1 MNPILKNILAVI
13 TGLVVGS
20 LANGGLIE
28 LSGHIIPPPEGANIT
43 TMEGIKASMHLMQ
56 PKHFIFPFLAHAF
69 GTFVGAFIAAYIAAN
84 NKMKF
89 AMAIGFVFL
98 LGGIIMVMQLPSP
111 VWFSILDLAGAY
123 LPMAYF
129 AGKLATRNI

>member
-1 MNPILKNILAVI
+1 M
-13 TGLVVGS
+13 
-20 LANGGLIE
+20 
-28 LSGHIIPPPEGANIT
+28 SGTIIPPPEGANIT
-43 TMEGIKASMHLMQ
+43 TMESMLLMQ

-69 GTFVGAFIAAYIAAN
+69 GTFVAAFIAAYIATN

-89 AMAIGFVFL
+89 AMSIGFIFL
-98 LGGIIMVMQLPSP
+98 LGGIIMVMQHPSP

-129 AGKLATRNI
+129 AGKLPRRNI